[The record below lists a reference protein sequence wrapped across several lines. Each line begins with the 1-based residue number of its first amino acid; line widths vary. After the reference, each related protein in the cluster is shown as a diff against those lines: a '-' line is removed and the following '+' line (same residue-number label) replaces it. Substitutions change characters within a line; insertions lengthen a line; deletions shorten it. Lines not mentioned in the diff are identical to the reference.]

1 MTRKQIGLATI
12 GLLLANFMGGL
23 DTTLLNVALSQ
34 IVSDMH
40 AVNEVGLLTS
50 ILLFTIAVTTV
61 LWGKFAEKIGNKKS
75 ICNCHCDF
83 CCSLYNWW
91 ISVKYLAIDYS
102 TRIYGNRYWWNGFNS
117 FHYLH

>member
-40 AVNEVGLLTS
+40 AVNEVGL
-50 ILLFTIAVTTV
+50 F
-61 LWGKFAEKIGNKKS
+61 
-75 ICNCHCDF
+75 
-83 CCSLYNWW
+83 Y
-91 ISVKYLAIDYS
+91 YLQ
-102 TRIYGNRYWWNGFNS
+102 
-117 FHYLH
+117 LP

>member
-1 MTRKQIGLATI
+1 MTRKQIGLATV

-50 ILLFTIAVTTV
+50 ILLFTIAITTV
-61 LWGKFAEKIGNKKS
+61 LWGKIAEKIGNKKKLYH
-75 ICNCHCDF
+75 CNDYF
-83 CCSLYNWW
+83 CCSIGNWR
-91 ISVKYLAIDYS
+91 IIFEYLVIDFS
-102 TRIYGNRYWWNGFNS
+102 ACFHGNRNWRHGFYS
-117 FHYLH
+117 FYYLH

>member
-1 MTRKQIGLATI
+1 
-12 GLLLANFMGGL
+12 MGGL

-61 LWGKFAEKIGNKKS
+61 L
-75 ICNCHCDF
+75 
-83 CCSLYNWW
+83 
-91 ISVKYLAIDYS
+91 
-102 TRIYGNRYWWNGFNS
+102 
-117 FHYLH
+117 